1 MFAEHPGASFSCAK
15 AVVDLGVWENLLYLL
30 EQRVRQRRRAN
41 RNLMDASQI
50 KLADEVPLAHDH
62 CKHRRNAREDRA
74 AVSRDTFK
82 IAAWL
87 EAWQGNN
94 RDAIGQCDRHEE

>member
-15 AVVDLGVWENLLYLL
+15 SVVDLGVWENLLYLL
-30 EQRVRQRRRAN
+30 EQRVRQRRRAD

-62 CKHRRNAREDRA
+62 CKHRRNARENGA
-74 AVSRDTFK
+74 AIAGDALK
-82 IAAWL
+82 IAAGL
-87 EAWQGNN
+87 EAPQRGNSC
-94 RDAIGQCDRHEE
+94 AVGG